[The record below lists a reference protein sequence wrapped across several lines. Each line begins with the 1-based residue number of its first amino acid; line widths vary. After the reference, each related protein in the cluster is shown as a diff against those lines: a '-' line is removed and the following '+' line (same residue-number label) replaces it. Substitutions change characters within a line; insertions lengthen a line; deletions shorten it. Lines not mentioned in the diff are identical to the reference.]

1 MPVDNELYNRL
12 SATWWD
18 ENTVPGS
25 MRTGLNPARLEV
37 PGAQFLPSYAA
48 NPTMINL
55 ISCQLALIG
64 ILGLAIV
71 PAIAQLV
78 QSENEGWVRWT
89 SSLDPQGWF
98 GYAAIGLWIGVMSL
112 LALRSNLLLSP
123 LACLGLVVAI
133 SFILH
138 IPLLLIVVAAAQPIT
153 MTIWYFWTGIV
164 LLHPT
169 PSRLMQPT
177 FTSVQPGSER

>member
-1 MPVDNELYNRL
+1 MCRIHNYLVRKEEEPMKQNSVSQFGGVCAMLLGVVSTLAGMTYLLLPPEQ
-12 SATWWD
+12 
-18 ENTVPGS
+18 
-25 MRTGLNPARLEV
+25 RLEV

-89 SSLDPQGWF
+89 SSLAYPRTSPQHCSGICSRRRIHQSRA
-98 GYAAIGLWIGVMSL
+98 GSDLEEQPGPA
-112 LALRSNLLLSP
+112 
-123 LACLGLVVAI
+123 GLVWI
-133 SFILH
+133 RG
-138 IPLLLIVVAAAQPIT
+138 
-153 MTIWYFWTGIV
+153 Y
-164 LLHPT
+164 
-169 PSRLMQPT
+169 RL
-177 FTSVQPGSER
+177 VDRGH